1 MMKPKKP
8 EKGSPGLLRQ
18 QASRPSTKRVLV
30 KYEVVSMSQDHVS
43 PYPGNTVLQRA
54 ILRQQSRVGYVE
66 NCGALF
72 MPLSRG
78 DTAKRRI
85 ARPVSGPCG
94 VSMRPSP
101 MNALTEVAATKPNL
115 PENNW
120 PMSWNR

>member
-18 QASRPSTKRVLV
+18 QASRPSTKRVLI
-30 KYEVVSMSQDHVS
+30 KYEVVSTSQDHVS

-54 ILRQQSRVGYVE
+54 ILRQQSRVEYAE

-78 DTAKRRI
+78 GYSETPYCPACFRPMWCFHEAFPYECTNRR
-85 ARPVSGPCG
+85 
-94 VSMRPSP
+94 RPSHRRSGRR
-101 MNALTEVAATKPNL
+101 E
-115 PENNW
+115 
-120 PMSWNR
+120 